1 MNKYLVSATEVY
13 RVDNEESAAALID
26 EAKAETKYILAKYS
40 SVKKEKKA
48 KGEIVDEWY
57 QVTLVK
63 KFNDEKEPTDHI
75 SLCYTTKANFDEET
89 VIN

>member
-26 EAKAETKYILAKYS
+26 EAKAETKYILDKYS

-63 KFNDEKEPTDHI
+63 KFNDEKDPI
-75 SLCYTTKANFDEET
+75 SNIDVNYEVSF
-89 VIN
+89 

>member
-13 RVDNEESAAALID
+13 RVDTEEGAAALID
-26 EAKAETKYILAKYS
+26 EVKAETKYTLAKYS
-40 SVKKEKKA
+40 SVKKEKKS

-63 KFNDEKEPTDHI
+63 KFNDEKDPI
-75 SLCYTTKANFDEET
+75 SN
-89 VIN
+89 INVNYEVSF

>member
-26 EAKAETKYILAKYS
+26 EAKAETKYIWAKYS

-63 KFNDEKEPTDHI
+63 KFNDEKDPI
-75 SLCYTTKANFDEET
+75 SNIDVNYEVSF
-89 VIN
+89 

>member
-13 RVDNEESAAALID
+13 RVDNDESAAAIID

-63 KFNDEKEPTDHI
+63 KFNDEKDPI
-75 SLCYTTKANFDEET
+75 SNIDVNYEVSF
-89 VIN
+89 

>member
-57 QVTLVK
+57 QVALVK
-63 KFNDEKEPTDHI
+63 KFNDEKDPI
-75 SLCYTTKANFDEET
+75 SNIDVNYEVSF
-89 VIN
+89 

>member
-13 RVDNEESAAALID
+13 RVDTEESAAALID

-40 SVKKEKKA
+40 SVKKEKKS

-63 KFNDEKEPTDHI
+63 KFNDEKDPI
-75 SLCYTTKANFDEET
+75 SN
-89 VIN
+89 INVNYEVSF